1 MNRLVMV
8 RWVVSL
14 LVLGL
19 CAFVAVSL
27 VTFQPSDLPTY
38 SLPPASPTQNG
49 CGLLG
54 AKLGAFL
61 LEGMGACSYVL
72 IVLVAGWAVLNLLG
86 RGLEQL
92 ALRALGAAL
101 LMVCACAFAGAGGQR
116 SEAMPGYGGSVGV
129 ALNTLAVQYFGHTG
143 QWLLGSALT
152 MIALLMLSVDDL
164 LAPPVA
170 WVGRVGKERLVPL
183 LRRRR
188 QRSRPARA
196 AAAAAAGAPAATEAA
211 TPVAVGAETF
221 DPEAGIP
228 TEEAAPPP
236 IEPRGTADVH
246 AEEQPPHPPDQPI
259 DTGRPVTS
267 RSATQVI
274 QTDRVEETS
283 PGVAEA
289 NDDDEGE
296 TEETSADEMPTEAS
310 DADDEASAVAAGAT
324 VEQAAA
330 TPGGSEEGDERDERD
345 EGDEAEP
352 AGEPAARRAQP
363 RNPNYLLPPVS
374 MLEEAHAVD
383 RSLRTQHIQAQV
395 EILERTL
402 KEFGIGARVVDIDQG
417 PVVTRYE
424 LSLEAG
430 TRLSRV
436 ASLSDD
442 LAIACKAPA
451 VRIVAPIPGKSTV
464 GVELPNMDKELVRMR
479 ELLESDSYRKR
490 DQVIPLFLGK
500 DASGR
505 PIVADLTKMP
515 HLLIAGATG
524 SGKSVCINSIIASIL
539 MTQHPDDV
547 RLILIDPKMVE
558 LAAFAEIPHLL
569 TPVVVDMKRATW
581 ILDWAT
587 RKMDERYDI
596 LAAVGVRSIAA
607 YNRLGEAEI
616 RSRLGEDVDYD
627 RVPFHL
633 PYIVIIVDELA
644 DMMMLAS
651 KNIETS
657 ITRLAQKSRAVGLH
671 IILATQRPSVDVI
684 TGLIKSNLPTRIS
697 FQVTS
702 KVDSRTIL
710 DRNGAEKLL
719 GSGDFLFLPPGSSN
733 LTRAQGTYLSDEE
746 IHRIVEFVKSQAKPD
761 FSLNL
766 DGCALG
772 DGDGGDPATGADAL
786 GGDDLYE
793 EACRI
798 VLASGRG
805 SVSLLQRKLEIG
817 YTRAARLIDMMAAE
831 GIVGDYKG
839 SKAREVVMGLD
850 EWEARRAKATAR
862 GPESVD
868 EHYERLDDAA
878 EDDSDDD

>member
-1 MNRLVMV
+1 MKRYLAARV
-8 RWVVSL
+8 VVSL
-14 LVLGL
+14 VVLAL
-19 CAFVAVSL
+19 CAFAAVS
-27 VTFQPSDLPTY
+27 VATYHPSDLSAY
-38 SLPPASPTQNG
+38 SLPPAAPAHNG

-54 AKLGAFL
+54 ARLGAFL
-61 LEGMGACSYVL
+61 LESFGSCAYVVIL
-72 IVLVAGWAVLNLLG
+72 LVAAWAVLNAIG
-86 RGLEQL
+86 RGLEQV
-92 ALRALGAAL
+92 AVRAAGAVL
-101 LMVCACAFAGAGGQR
+101 LVACACTFAATGGR
-116 SEAMPGYGGSVGV
+116 ATEAMPGYGGSVGV
-129 ALNTLAVQYFGHTG
+129 ALNALVIEYFGQTG
-143 QWLLGSALT
+143 QWLLGAALS
-152 MIALLMLSVDDL
+152 MMALLMLSVDEL
-164 LAPPVA
+164 LATPA
-170 WVGRVGKERLVPL
+170 TWLGQAGRAHILPL
-183 LRRRR
+183 FRRRKAKGR
-188 QRSRPARA
+188 DPRA
-196 AAAAAAGAPAATEAA
+196 AQAPGDEPPTQETAEDATPAALDDE
-211 TPVAVGAETF
+211 
-221 DPEAGIP
+221 PE
-228 TEEAAPPP
+228 
-236 IEPRGTADVH
+236 
-246 AEEQPPHPPDQPI
+246 EEQALGDALDEPI
-259 DTGRPVTS
+259 DTGRPVTLGYLNNLS
-267 RSATQVI
+267 
-274 QTDRVEETS
+274 QTDRAATPEA
-283 PGVAEA
+283 AE
-289 NDDDEGE
+289 G
-296 TEETSADEMPTEAS
+296 EAS
-310 DADDEASAVAAGAT
+310 DTENETPTEESAPEGEEAQPGSQAQAGEPSAEEATNDAAEADEDE
-324 VEQAAA
+324 
-330 TPGGSEEGDERDERD
+330 EEA
-345 EGDEAEP
+345 EAEP
-352 AGEPAARRAQP
+352 PARKRPERVIQ
-363 RNPNYLLPPVS
+363 NYLLPPGN
-374 MLEEAHAVD
+374 LLDEAEALD
-383 RSLRTQHIQAQV
+383 KSLRREHIRQQI

-402 KEFGIGARVVDIDQG
+402 KDFGVGARVVDIDQG

-430 TRLSRV
+430 TKLTKV
-436 ASLSDD
+436 TSLSED
-442 LAIACKAPA
+442 LAVATKAPA
-451 VRIVAPIPGKSTV
+451 VRIVAPIPGKSTI
-464 GVELPNMDKELVRMR
+464 GVELPNMEKELVRMR
-479 ELLESDSYRKR
+479 ELLDSDAYRKR
-490 DQVIPLFLGK
+490 DQIIPLFLGK
-500 DASGR
+500 DASGK

-569 TPVVVDMKRATW
+569 TPVVTDMKRATW

-633 PYIVIIVDELA
+633 PYIVIVVDELA

-651 KNIETS
+651 KSIETS

-733 LTRAQGTYLSDEE
+733 LTRAQGTFMSDEE
-746 IHRIVEFVKSQAKPD
+746 IRRIVEFVKRQAKPD

-766 DGCALG
+766 DGCMG
-772 DGDGGDPATGADAL
+772 GDDEDGDEAAAGAGGIT
-786 GGDDLYE
+786 DDLYE
-793 EACRI
+793 DACRI

-817 YTRAARLIDMMAAE
+817 YARAARLVDMMAAD

-850 EWEARRAKATAR
+850 EWEARRGCSPAPRPPQTV
-862 GPESVD
+862 E

-878 EDDSDDD
+878 EDDLDDE